1 MLWSQRRLRVV
12 AALILILALG
22 GPMASAG
29 AAGFE
34 RAGRSEGPASAFAE
48 SLLSWVKSVLPWVGR
63 SASPCDRGAGLDPN
77 GCPGDQG
84 DPGDGGTGQHI
95 RPGH

>member
-1 MLWSQRRLRVV
+1 MLWSHRRRRV
-12 AALILILALG
+12 ATALILILALG

-34 RAGRSEGPASAFAE
+34 RAGRSQSLASAFAE
-48 SLLSWVKSVLPWVGR
+48 SLLSWVKSVLPWLGK

-77 GCPGDQG
+77 GCPGDKG